1 MKKSIYYLGS
11 ALMAVAIAS
20 CGSNATEAGDAQ
32 DAATGSEA
40 AVTYN
45 VDGTSVV
52 KWKGSKIFEVGEHA
66 GTINVTE
73 GSLSVEGGNITAG
86 NFTMDMNTL
95 ACTDDMPEDK
105 TAYLIGHLRG
115 EEFFLVDSFPTAK
128 SEVTGCEAK
137 AEGDNTHVMSGNLTI
152 KDVTKNISFP
162 AKVTVSEKNVT
173 ASGSVTINRL
183 DWNVM
188 YDNDEIEMM
197 STVEGWEAKVKNGV
211 VGKDV
216 EIGIEISASK

>member
-1 MKKSIYYLGS
+1 
-11 ALMAVAIAS
+11 MAVAIAS

-105 TAYLIGHLRG
+105 IAYLIGHLRG

-128 SEVTGCEAK
+128 FEVTGCEAK

-162 AKVTVSEKNVT
+162 AKVTVSENNVT